1 MIHSPLML
9 TIPLSLP
16 RSSPLEKDT
25 CSVRG
30 LMDSSTFHGVFPFFV
45 CILTIPLFKSPYSAE
60 GTPVMTSTDSISA
73 TEMLRV
79 SIPVILPKE
88 ELLPMRT
95 PSTSIAVPKAALPA
109 DEPPSR
115 REKILLLVK
124 SGTFVFPPG
133 RRAEISLTFDICRCS
148 SALLP
153 MLSVVFSSLFGACA
167 VTITSFR
174 ASVFSF
180 SCIFNP
186 LMLLFTFTGTVAGT

>member
-1 MIHSPLML
+1 
-9 TIPLSLP
+9 
-16 RSSPLEKDT
+16 
-25 CSVRG
+25 
-30 LMDSSTFHGVFPFFV
+30 MDFD
-45 CILTIPLFKSPYSAE
+45 IPLFKSPYSAE

-153 MLSVVFSSLFGACA
+153 MLSVVFSFSLRSLCGNDY
-167 VTITSFR
+167 V
-174 ASVFSF
+174 VQGK
-180 SCIFNP
+180 CIF
-186 LMLLFTFTGTVAGT
+186 LQLLSLIL

>member
-1 MIHSPLML
+1 MDFDH
-9 TIPLSLP
+9 TAVQV
-16 RSSPLEKDT
+16 
-25 CSVRG
+25 SVLCRRY
-30 LMDSSTFHGVFPFFV
+30 L
-45 CILTIPLFKSPYSAE
+45 
-60 GTPVMTSTDSISA
+60 VMTSTDSISA

-109 DEPPSR
+109 DEPPVAQ
-115 REKILLLVK
+115 REKYCCW
-124 SGTFVFPPG
+124 SSPG
-133 RRAEISLTFDICRCS
+133 LSSFLPEEGRKYRLHSISADVPVRYS
-148 SALLP
+148 P
-153 MLSVVFSSLFGACA
+153 MLSVVFSSVFGACA